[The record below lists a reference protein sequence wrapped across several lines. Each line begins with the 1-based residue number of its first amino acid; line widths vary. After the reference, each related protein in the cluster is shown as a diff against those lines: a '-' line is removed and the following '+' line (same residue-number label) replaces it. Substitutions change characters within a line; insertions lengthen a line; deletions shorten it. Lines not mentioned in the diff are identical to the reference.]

1 MKLLITGI
9 VALITL
15 AVGFW
20 GCNDLSRTTY
30 SGSDY
35 VMFSDTLSMY
45 PVQDSEKW
53 FEIPV
58 VATNICDYDRSFGVE
73 VDDKASNAIE
83 KKQYVV
89 ESNTVTIK
97 AGERVA
103 KFRMKGIYENIDKTD
118 SLSVT
123 FNLLAKDENVWDLY
137 GTRTRVQMQKACP
150 FELSTFEGYC
160 LLTSSFFSAYMT
172 NTEYRLLQAERDKT
186 EDNTIILHDFFY
198 KNYDLKIKY
207 DPSDPLKPFVEF
219 DDQIIGST
227 AEAFGTIYGNG
238 KLMCTQPVAYDSYY
252 NVCQKFVFL
261 YSTIY
266 MVCKG
271 TVGTYVNILEWI
283 SDEEAEQYKKEEGL

>member
-103 KFRMKGIYENIDKTD
+103 KFGMKGIYGFPD
-118 SLSVT
+118 
-123 FNLLAKDENVWDLY
+123 
-137 GTRTRVQMQKACP
+137 
-150 FELSTFEGYC
+150 
-160 LLTSSFFSAYMT
+160 
-172 NTEYRLLQAERDKT
+172 
-186 EDNTIILHDFFY
+186 
-198 KNYDLKIKY
+198 
-207 DPSDPLKPFVEF
+207 
-219 DDQIIGST
+219 
-227 AEAFGTIYGNG
+227 
-238 KLMCTQPVAYDSYY
+238 
-252 NVCQKFVFL
+252 
-261 YSTIY
+261 
-266 MVCKG
+266 
-271 TVGTYVNILEWI
+271 
-283 SDEEAEQYKKEEGL
+283 

>member
-103 KFRMKGIYENIDKTD
+103 KFRMKGVYENIGKTD

-123 FNLLAKDENVWDLY
+123 FNLLAKDENIWDLY

-172 NTEYRLLQAERDKT
+172 NTEHRLLQAERDKA

-207 DPSDPLKPFVEF
+207 DPSDPLKPFV
-219 DDQIIGST
+219 
-227 AEAFGTIYGNG
+227 
-238 KLMCTQPVAYDSYY
+238 
-252 NVCQKFVFL
+252 
-261 YSTIY
+261 
-266 MVCKG
+266 
-271 TVGTYVNILEWI
+271 
-283 SDEEAEQYKKEEGL
+283 

>member
-160 LLTSSFFSAYMT
+160 LLTSSFFSA
-172 NTEYRLLQAERDKT
+172 
-186 EDNTIILHDFFY
+186 I
-198 KNYDLKIKY
+198 
-207 DPSDPLKPFVEF
+207 
-219 DDQIIGST
+219 
-227 AEAFGTIYGNG
+227 
-238 KLMCTQPVAYDSYY
+238 
-252 NVCQKFVFL
+252 
-261 YSTIY
+261 
-266 MVCKG
+266 
-271 TVGTYVNILEWI
+271 
-283 SDEEAEQYKKEEGL
+283 

>member
-1 MKLLITGI
+1 MIILP
-9 VALITL
+9 
-15 AVGFW
+15 
-20 GCNDLSRTTY
+20 RTY
-30 SGSDY
+30 
-35 VMFSDTLSMY
+35 
-45 PVQDSEKW
+45 
-53 FEIPV
+53 
-58 VATNICDYDRSFGVE
+58 ATVP
-73 VDDKASNAIE
+73 
-83 KKQYVV
+83 
-89 ESNTVTIK
+89 
-97 AGERVA
+97 
-103 KFRMKGIYENIDKTD
+103 KTD

-123 FNLLAKDENVWDLY
+123 FNLLPKDENIWDLY

-160 LLTSSFFSAYMT
+160 LLTSSFFNAYMT
-172 NTEYRLLQAERDKT
+172 DTEHRLLQAERDKT

-266 MVCKG
+266 VVGKG

>member
-103 KFRMKGIYENIDKTD
+103 KFRMKRILCRLRSICLPKMKMYGICTVPVLVFKCKKHV
-118 SLSVT
+118 LS
-123 FNLLAKDENVWDLY
+123 NLVHL
-137 GTRTRVQMQKACP
+137 KAIV
-150 FELSTFEGYC
+150 Y
-160 LLTSSFFSAYMT
+160 
-172 NTEYRLLQAERDKT
+172 
-186 EDNTIILHDFFY
+186 
-198 KNYDLKIKY
+198 
-207 DPSDPLKPFVEF
+207 
-219 DDQIIGST
+219 
-227 AEAFGTIYGNG
+227 
-238 KLMCTQPVAYDSYY
+238 
-252 NVCQKFVFL
+252 
-261 YSTIY
+261 
-266 MVCKG
+266 
-271 TVGTYVNILEWI
+271 
-283 SDEEAEQYKKEEGL
+283 

>member
-1 MKLLITGI
+1 MKRLITGI
-9 VALITL
+9 VALTTL

-58 VATNICDYDRSFGVE
+58 TATNICDYDRSFGIE

-83 KKQYVV
+83 NKQYMV

-103 KFRMKGIYENIDKTD
+103 NFRMKGIYDNIDKTD

-123 FNLLAKDENVWDLY
+123 FNLLVKDENKV
-137 GTRTRVQMQKACP
+137 
-150 FELSTFEGYC
+150 
-160 LLTSSFFSAYMT
+160 
-172 NTEYRLLQAERDKT
+172 
-186 EDNTIILHDFFY
+186 ILHNFFY
-198 KNYDLKIKY
+198 KNYDIKIKF

-261 YSTIY
+261 YMTIY
-266 MVCKG
+266 VEG
-271 TVGTYVNILEWI
+271 VGAVGTYVNILEWI

>member
-1 MKLLITGI
+1 
-9 VALITL
+9 
-15 AVGFW
+15 
-20 GCNDLSRTTY
+20 
-30 SGSDY
+30 
-35 VMFSDTLSMY
+35 MY
-45 PVQDSEKW
+45 KRQ
-53 FEIPV
+53 
-58 VATNICDYDRSFGVE
+58 NICDYDRSFGVE

-103 KFRMKGIYENIDKTD
+103 KFRMKGVYENIGKTD

-123 FNLLAKDENVWDLY
+123 FNLLPKDENIWDLY

-160 LLTSSFFSAYMT
+160 LLTSSFFNAYMT
-172 NTEYRLLQAERDKT
+172 DTEHRLLQAERDKT

-266 MVCKG
+266 VVGKG

>member
-1 MKLLITGI
+1 MKRLITGI
-9 VALITL
+9 VTLTTL

-73 VDDKASNAIE
+73 VDDKASNA
-83 KKQYVV
+83 
-89 ESNTVTIK
+89 
-97 AGERVA
+97 
-103 KFRMKGIYENIDKTD
+103 MKGVYENIGKTD

-123 FNLLAKDENVWDLY
+123 FNLLPKDENIWDLY

-160 LLTSSFFSAYMT
+160 LLTSSFFNAYMT
-172 NTEYRLLQAERDKT
+172 DTEHRLLQAERDKT
-186 EDNTIILHDFFY
+186 EDNTIILNDFFY

-266 MVCKG
+266 VVGKG

>member
-97 AGERVA
+97 AGER
-103 KFRMKGIYENIDKTD
+103 
-118 SLSVT
+118 
-123 FNLLAKDENVWDLY
+123 DLY

-172 NTEYRLLQAERDKT
+172 NTEHRLLQAERDKA

-219 DDQIIGST
+219 DEQIIGST

-238 KLMCTQPVAYDSYY
+238 KLMCDQPVAYDSYY
-252 NVCQKFVFL
+252 NVCQKFVIL
-261 YSTIY
+261 YTTIY
-266 MVCKG
+266 VVGKG

>member
-1 MKLLITGI
+1 MKRLITGI
-9 VALITL
+9 VTLTTL

-103 KFRMKGIYENIDKTD
+103 KFRMKGVYENIGKTD

-123 FNLLAKDENVWDLY
+123 FNLLPKDENIWDVY
-137 GTRTRVQMQKACP
+137 GTRTRVQMQKAGR
-150 FELSTFEGYC
+150 F
-160 LLTSSFFSAYMT
+160 
-172 NTEYRLLQAERDKT
+172 
-186 EDNTIILHDFFY
+186 
-198 KNYDLKIKY
+198 
-207 DPSDPLKPFVEF
+207 
-219 DDQIIGST
+219 
-227 AEAFGTIYGNG
+227 
-238 KLMCTQPVAYDSYY
+238 
-252 NVCQKFVFL
+252 
-261 YSTIY
+261 
-266 MVCKG
+266 
-271 TVGTYVNILEWI
+271 
-283 SDEEAEQYKKEEGL
+283 

>member
-1 MKLLITGI
+1 MKRLITGI
-9 VALITL
+9 VALTTL

-58 VATNICDYDRSFGVE
+58 TATNICDYDRSFGIE

-83 KKQYVV
+83 NKQYMV

-103 KFRMKGIYENIDKTD
+103 NFRMKGIYDNIDKTD

-123 FNLLAKDENVWDLY
+123 FNLLVKDENKWDLY

-150 FELSTFEGYC
+150 FELSTFEGNC
-160 LLTSSFFSAYMT
+160 LLTSTFFNAYMT
-172 NTEYRLLQAERDKT
+172 KTEHRLLQTER
-186 EDNTIILHDFFY
+186 
-198 KNYDLKIKY
+198 
-207 DPSDPLKPFVEF
+207 
-219 DDQIIGST
+219 
-227 AEAFGTIYGNG
+227 EA
-238 KLMCTQPVAYDSYY
+238 S
-252 NVCQKFVFL
+252 
-261 YSTIY
+261 
-266 MVCKG
+266 
-271 TVGTYVNILEWI
+271 
-283 SDEEAEQYKKEEGL
+283 EEIQ